1 VYGVVTVTDTGV
13 GMDAETQR
21 QAFEPFFTTKEVG
34 KGTGLGLSI
43 VYGIIN
49 QHGGSITVSSEPG
62 GGASFRIYLPLTAA
76 ATVNHAP
83 PASEE
88 APRGT
93 ETVLLAEDE
102 TEVRR
107 MVSLILAD
115 AGYTVVEAA
124 DGEDALRRFGEHRD
138 DIRLLLTD
146 VIMPTM
152 NGRDL
157 AEAVRKQNP
166 SVKVL
171 FMSGYTADII
181 RNKGMLGADVLLLS
195 KPVAP
200 EQLLV
205 RIRRTLQA

>member
-1 VYGVVTVTDTGV
+1 
-13 GMDAETQR
+13 
-21 QAFEPFFTTKEVG
+21 
-34 KGTGLGLSI
+34 
-43 VYGIIN
+43 
-49 QHGGSITVSSEPG
+49 
-62 GGASFRIYLPLTAA
+62 
-76 ATVNHAP
+76 
-83 PASEE
+83 
-88 APRGT
+88 
-93 ETVLLAEDE
+93 VLLAEDE

-124 DGEDALRRFGEHRD
+124 DGEDALRRFREHRD

-146 VIMPTM
+146 VIMPKM